1 MFRNGRKLLCHIL
14 PWFPTNSTLRMFL
27 TPLSRSKT
35 KGRKRNSFVVFED
48 DVISEPAHSQFS
60 ASLSTLETISGDV
73 RASNVTL
80 EERIMLNGQVR
91 GGQNTAGVSVLQIP
105 QKYVIED
112 FQTFQARN
120 KGKPQFTR

>member
-1 MFRNGRKLLCHIL
+1 M
-14 PWFPTNSTLRMFL
+14 
-27 TPLSRSKT
+27 
-35 KGRKRNSFVVFED
+35 V
-48 DVISEPAHSQFS
+48 SEPAHSQFS

-80 EERIMLNGQVR
+80 EERIMLNGHVR
-91 GGQNTAGVSVLQIP
+91 GGQNTAGVSVLQMP